1 MAFSRKRRDRRAGRS
16 AMVEGRF
23 FKSFLS
29 SRWFAEDKATYSV
42 TNNTTRA
49 ETKLVQPSK
58 WLSIMIY
65 VYPWAHMNAM
75 LQVKSTRCVAG
86 VMDSPTPPIPAVI
99 DYRLEIQP
107 GPCRD
112 LSSPFALLYILA
124 TICADSPATPDTA
137 SSNAEL
143 YSTRQRTNTS
153 NGAMMRFYHDPPV
166 TGLDDGRWWVYELSA
181 LKQFNLFQSIIE
193 EPK

>member
-1 MAFSRKRRDRRAGRS
+1 
-16 AMVEGRF
+16 
-23 FKSFLS
+23 
-29 SRWFAEDKATYSV
+29 
-42 TNNTTRA
+42 
-49 ETKLVQPSK
+49 
-58 WLSIMIY
+58 
-65 VYPWAHMNAM
+65 M
-75 LQVKSTRCVAG
+75 LQVKSTTGVAG